1 MKRLYIVL
9 IVVLVLTSGGRA
21 RGAEMRRPVSPLRPM
36 WLVHV
41 SSLDR
46 EDVVQTVDGLPDD
59 LKPYVALNLAFS
71 YTADP
76 ALVEQ
81 WLGQCRDKG
90 VWVMIQPS
98 SGHTHYMDPVNI
110 AQYEDYYRK
119 YPNLIG
125 YNFCEQTWGFTQ
137 DTFLDRLEL
146 YCKLLEIGSKY
157 GGYLY
162 INDTQSVSNNPY
174 NTISKMKKYARYAEC
189 VRRYSPNLIYGDK
202 TTTGLGY
209 YDNESATFGMFL
221 GGFADNYAVRYDQF
235 SWSYSGRAKLF
246 GEEYGWQIPNA
257 LAWFTCPES
266 LAGISIAEHLM
277 MSGATV
283 IDGPEISTLMVMRH
297 GRLTPG
303 GKNVVTDVLRKVID
317 GTLRIPT
324 REEVRARVKAAYV
337 CNSSST
343 VDDPLYTGL
352 YGMDGEKKQNRTY
365 LKRTGRYLTVP
376 TFASM
381 PEDGLF
387 DVVVAQTGEQSYANR
402 WPTEAAKAE
411 ELDRLYPEE
420 YTGTMYVGRAD
431 NRLLAYNNCINTDKG
446 EQADIPLKY
455 NSCEAVRLDFT
466 PHTFALIEERADA
479 LQIYLNNYRTDKA
492 ALWEQYPSVSEDD
505 GLERMEYGDPMQYME
520 DVFIDNPTDRQ
531 LRQSVIAVR
540 GCTARPAVTWKDR
553 GDHPSSS
560 VKEEYADGTLTLTR
574 MHNGPLD
581 ISIQCAG
588 SNQDRLPAPTFAA
601 VESIPQPDMQADIV
615 PDEQAYD
622 FEDMAEGDALT
633 ASTQPWLAADGAGAA
648 VITQYGGSLALNPTA
663 IGTGTNRVGI
673 ANLTRFGAEQD
684 YAVTWKEYTTS
695 VSKGGVLMRGTYA
708 DGGAN
713 PGLMD
718 GYYFQVNTD
727 LARGNTRVAIR
738 KVTNKADGTTQFD
751 NGQQGEA
758 VLPAPEAGRPRWYR
772 ATCQNNLLTLEYS
785 DDGQNFKQAIRR
797 VDYKYHEAGI
807 TQLLWGIGAPDVKT
821 TYYDDIRLTY
831 LSDTAATGIGDIHTV
846 TAPSSQNDAW
856 YTLQGVRVALPT
868 APGVYIRGGRKY
880 VIRREFGIR

>member
-9 IVVLVLTSGGRA
+9 IVVLVLASGGRA

-41 SSLDR
+41 TSNDK
-46 EDVVQTVDGLPDD
+46 EDVVETIDGLPDD
-59 LKPYVALNLAFS
+59 LKPYVVLNLAMNHKAVPGLLD
-71 YTADP
+71 YYM
-76 ALVEQ
+76 
-81 WLGQCRDKG
+81 GQCKNKG

-98 SGHTHYMDPVNI
+98 SGHTHYMDSVNV
-110 AQYEDYYRK
+110 ARYEDYYRK
-119 YPNLIG
+119 YPNLVG
-125 YNFCEQTWGFTQ
+125 YNFCEQAWGFTSE
-137 DTFLDRLEL
+137 TFAQRCEL

-162 INDTQSVSNNPY
+162 INDMQSISNNPW

-189 VRRYSPNLIYGDK
+189 VRRYSRNLIYGDK
-202 TTTGLGY
+202 LTMGLGY
-209 YDNESATFGMFL
+209 YDNESACLGMFL
-221 GGFADNYAVRYDQF
+221 GGYADNYAVRYDQF
-235 SWSYSGRAKLF
+235 SWSFAGRTSVF
-246 GEEYGWQIPNA
+246 GEEYGYEMPNA
-257 LAWFTCPES
+257 LSWLTCPEA
-266 LAGISIAEHLM
+266 LAGMSIAEHLM
-277 MSGATV
+277 MTGATV
-283 IDGPEISTLMVMRH
+283 IDGPEISSMLIIRH
-297 GRLTPG
+297 GQMTPG
-303 GKNVVTDVLRKVID
+303 GKNVVADVVRKVVD
-317 GTLRIPT
+317 GTIRIPT

-337 CNSSST
+337 CDNSST

-376 TFASM
+376 TFAEM

-387 DVVVAQTGEQSYANR
+387 DVVVTQRGDQSYANR
-402 WPTEAAKAE
+402 WPTEAAKVE
-411 ELDRLYPEE
+411 ELNRLYPEE

-431 NRLLAYNNCINTDKG
+431 NRLLAYNNYINTDID

-455 NSCEAVRLDFT
+455 NSCDAVRLDFT
-466 PHTFALIEERADA
+466 PHTFAVIEEQADG
-479 LQIYLNNYRTDKA
+479 LQVYLNNYRTDKSA
-492 ALWEQYPSVSEDD
+492 MWLQYPGVSDDD
-505 GLERMEYGDPMQYME
+505 GLSRLNYNTAFDYF
-520 DVFIDNPTDRQ
+520 DDTFIDNPTDKT

-540 GCTARPAVTWKDR
+540 GCTARPTVTWKDR

-560 VKEEYADGTLTLTR
+560 VKEEYADGTLTLTI

-588 SNQDRLPAPTFAA
+588 SNPGRLPAPTFAA

-751 NGQQGEA
+751 NGTQGEA

-797 VDYKYHEAGI
+797 TDSKYHEAGV
-807 TQLLWGIGAPDVKT
+807 TQLLWGIGVPDVKT

-831 LSDTAATGIGDIHTV
+831 LSDTAATGIGGIHTV

-856 YTLQGVRVALPT
+856 YTLQGVRVARPT

-880 VIRREFGIR
+880 VIR